1 MTTVNNLRSKLAS
14 FSLTLVIIPLTFMA
28 SFVAPI
34 ASAEITMQGAMYG
47 KVQTLVIPGSRCYT
61 KGPIDLTSAITKF
74 CSQSRRDDY
83 CVYTVPWPTPEQDP
97 GYGCYKNFQAVYKC
111 SGFQN
116 LKTIDIGGVAYEAAN
131 QKVTF
136 DCAPMRVGSVT
147 VTEDKKGSQW
157 FSSNG
162 NKATAWYTVQ
172 AKNTYGADFEGS
184 INVSTRVKPV
194 TERADLDKTSNY
206 LTCSGTP
213 KVTTNSKGTGYL
225 GVEYQVT
232 GYPKVVGGLTD
243 PTSAQVTFSLE
254 VNGTP
259 CSGGFRYNRDRYPTE
274 VVRGKFFLV
283 VNNEEVP
290 LNINF
295 VNPKSATPSLK
306 MTGGQL
312 LSRDRFSSA
321 ISAGGK
327 SYFTYGFYYLNE
339 YGLPTSAGV
348 TCNFGKTRDIAF
360 TTDSDGRLEIT
371 GDLTVTRATE
381 DGKAKSD
388 ENGKAIWSAE
398 TSLKEGVEAFY
409 LQRGQPIGEVTCSVD
424 GTDAKYTQNLGN
436 W

>member
-1 MTTVNNLRSKLAS
+1 MTTVNNLLSKLAS
-14 FSLTLVIIPLTFMA
+14 FSLTLAIIPLTFMA
-28 SFVAPI
+28 SFIAPI
-34 ASAEITMQGAMYG
+34 ASAEITIQGAMYG
-47 KVQTLVIPGSRCYT
+47 KVQTLAVPGSRCYT
-61 KGPIDLTSAITKF
+61 KGPIYLTSAATEY
-74 CSQSRRDDY
+74 CSQNTVGDT

-116 LKTIDIGGVAYEAAN
+116 PKTIDIGGVTYEAAN

-147 VTEDKKGSQW
+147 VTEDKKSSQR

-172 AKNTYGADFEGS
+172 AKNTHGADFEGS

-194 TERADLDKTSNY
+194 TVRTDLDKTSNY

-213 KVTTNSKGTGYL
+213 KVTTNSKGTGSL
-225 GVEYQVT
+225 RAEYQVT
-232 GYPKVVGGLTD
+232 GYPQVIGGLTD
-243 PTSAQVTFSLE
+243 PTSAKVTFSLE

-259 CSGGFRYNRDRYPTE
+259 CSGGFQYSRDRYPTE
-274 VVRGKFFLV
+274 VVQGKFFLV
-283 VNNEEVP
+283 VNNDEVP

-295 VNPKSATPSLK
+295 VKPKSATPVLN

-312 LSRDRFSSA
+312 LSRSAFSSV
-321 ISAGGK
+321 ISTKGRM
-327 SYFTYGFYYLNE
+327 YFYYNFYYLNQYE
-339 YGLPTSAGV
+339 LPTSAGV
-348 TCNFGKTRDIAF
+348 TCNFGGSGDVAF
-360 TTDSDGRLEIT
+360 TTDSEGRLKAS
-371 GDLTVTRATE
+371 GYLTVTKGEPDANGTVTWVASTTLDT
-381 DGKAKSD
+381 DGP
-388 ENGKAIWSAE
+388 
-398 TSLKEGVEAFY
+398 AFH

-424 GTDAKYTQNLGN
+424 GTGASYTQNLGN